1 MQLSRRGDY
10 GLRVVL
16 ELALASPGEF
26 VATATIAERQD
37 IPLAFLGKIIGQLTV
52 AGLVRTQRGARG
64 GVTLTRSPADI
75 SLLDV
80 VEALEGPILLNIC
93 LRAPGACQRDIFC
106 PLYTAWCQAQAAL
119 VQSLRSTTFDAL
131 ADQARQLAA
140 IHERRAGRRRGRVLR
155 PAAAAPATQGGTELH
170 PYG

>member
-10 GLRVVL
+10 GLRLVL
-16 ELALASPGEF
+16 ELALTPPGEF
-26 VATATIAERQD
+26 VPAATIAEKQD
-37 IPLAFLGKIIGQLTV
+37 IPLAFLGKIINQLVV

-80 VEALEGPILLNIC
+80 VEALEGPLLLNTC
-93 LRAPGACQRDIFC
+93 LRAPGTCQRDIFC
-106 PLYTAWCQAQAAL
+106 PIYTAWGQAQAAL
-119 VQSLRSTTFDAL
+119 VHSLRSITFDTL

-140 IHERRAGRRRGRVLR
+140 TQERRDNRGRRSRRP
-155 PAAAAPATQGGTELH
+155 PAATTATRV
-170 PYG
+170 

>member
-10 GLRVVL
+10 GLRLVL

-26 VATATIAERQD
+26 VAAATIAERQD
-37 IPLAFLGKIIGQLTV
+37 IPLAFLGKIINQLTV

-106 PLYTAWCQAQAAL
+106 PIYTAWGQAQAAL
-119 VQSLRSTTFDAL
+119 VQSLRSTTFDTL

-140 IHERRAGRRRGRVLR
+140 TQERGAGRRRGRVLR
-155 PAAAAPATQGGTELH
+155 PAAAASAAQGGA
-170 PYG
+170 